1 MMEIKRIVSFLPSAT
16 ELLYELG
23 AQDKLYG
30 VTHECLYPDD
40 VRSKPRVINS
50 VFDPDTMTSKE
61 IDQMTTQ
68 LLKDGKDIFVLDE
81 KNLRNAQPDLI
92 ISQNTCEV
100 CAAHSNHISN
110 ALQILEEKPM
120 LHSMDPHNL
129 AEILQGVSE
138 LAKIINKE
146 VEAKSLLESLNRRL
160 NYIKNKT
167 MKNIPNVL
175 AIEWIDPFFTS
186 GHWVPEMIEYA
197 GGKNLVSKSG
207 ERSRRMSFDEIK
219 NSEPEIIVI
228 MSCGFDTNRIISEYQ
243 KSLKN
248 NDEWNSLEAVKANR
262 VYAVDAN
269 SYFSKPSIRTIT
281 GVEILAKIFHPEE
294 FDGIQVP
301 MGSFERI

>member
-23 AQDKLYG
+23 AQDKLHG

-81 KNLRNAQPDLI
+81 KNLRIAKPDLI

-207 ERSRRMSFDEIK
+207 ERSRRMSFDEVK

>member
-1 MMEIKRIVSFLPSAT
+1 MEIKRIVSFLPSAT

-40 VRSKPRVINS
+40 VRSKPRVINA

-129 AEILQGVSE
+129 VEILQGVSE

-207 ERSRRMSFDEIK
+207 ERSRRMSFDEVK

>member
-1 MMEIKRIVSFLPSAT
+1 MEIKRIVSFLPSAT

-40 VRSKPRVINS
+40 VRSKPRVINA

-81 KNLRNAQPDLI
+81 KNLRNARPDLI

-207 ERSRRMSFDEIK
+207 ERSRRMSFDEVK

>member
-61 IDQMTTQ
+61 IDQMTTH

-207 ERSRRMSFDEIK
+207 ERSRRMSFDEVK

>member
-1 MMEIKRIVSFLPSAT
+1 MEIKRIVSFLPSAT

-167 MKNIPNVL
+167 MKNIPNIL

-207 ERSRRMSFDEIK
+207 ERSRRMSFDEVK

-248 NDEWNSLEAVKANR
+248 NDEWNSLEAVIANR

>member
-61 IDQMTTQ
+61 IDQMTTH

-81 KNLRNAQPDLI
+81 KNLRIAQPDLI

-129 AEILQGVSE
+129 AEILQSVSE

-167 MKNIPNVL
+167 MKNIPNIL

-207 ERSRRMSFDEIK
+207 ERSRRMSFDEVK

>member
-61 IDQMTTQ
+61 IDQMTTH

-167 MKNIPNVL
+167 MKNIPNIL

-207 ERSRRMSFDEIK
+207 ERSRRMSFDEVK

-301 MGSFERI
+301 IGSFERI

>member
-1 MMEIKRIVSFLPSAT
+1 MEIKRIVSFLPSAT

-207 ERSRRMSFDEIK
+207 ERSRRMSFDEVK

>member
-1 MMEIKRIVSFLPSAT
+1 MEIKRIVSFLPSAT

-167 MKNIPNVL
+167 MKNIPNIL

-207 ERSRRMSFDEIK
+207 ERSRRMSFDEVK

>member
-207 ERSRRMSFDEIK
+207 ERSRRMSFDEVK

>member
-1 MMEIKRIVSFLPSAT
+1 MEIKRIVSFLPSAT

-40 VRSKPRVINS
+40 VRSKPRVINA

-81 KNLRNAQPDLI
+81 KNLRIAQPDLI

-167 MKNIPNVL
+167 MKNIPNIL

-207 ERSRRMSFDEIK
+207 ERSRRMSFDEVK

>member
-1 MMEIKRIVSFLPSAT
+1 MEIKRIVSFLPSAT

-81 KNLRNAQPDLI
+81 KNLRNARPDLI

-207 ERSRRMSFDEIK
+207 ERSRRMSFDEVK

>member
-16 ELLYELG
+16 ELLYELD

-40 VRSKPRVINS
+40 VKTKPRVINS

-207 ERSRRMSFDEIK
+207 ERSRRMSFDEVK